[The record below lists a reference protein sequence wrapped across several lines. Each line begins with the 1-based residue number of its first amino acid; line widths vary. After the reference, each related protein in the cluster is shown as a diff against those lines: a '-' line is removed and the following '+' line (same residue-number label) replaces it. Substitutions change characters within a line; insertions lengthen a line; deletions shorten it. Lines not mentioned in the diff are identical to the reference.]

1 MKRFFKW
8 FFITVLCLLGVAV
21 IALVL
26 CKTVFKESLVKFYNE
41 EQFEERAELLRAA
54 RYEADGAEIGF
65 SFRPDSLAAAETRTF
80 FGLDSIAAGNASA
93 WEKALAVA
101 EIVSANIPHANQTV
115 EPTDKTAR
123 GLWNYSR
130 ETGSGFNCKYHSV
143 MLHEML
149 NAVGITNRI
158 VWCMPM
164 DSTDRDCHVVN
175 HVWLPELEKWAM
187 LDSDMNTYLTGTDG
201 LPMSLPEIRADI
213 TGENLSRENMIV
225 PANGGM
231 DFYKA
236 YLAKNLYWFETL
248 ADTGFNLYDRP
259 MRYVR
264 LLPVGFGGFGF
275 ADRNS
280 TPTTDDAKFWS
291 APE

>member
-65 SFRPDSLAAAETRTF
+65 TFRPDSLAAAETRTF
-80 FGLDSIAAGNASA
+80 FGLDSIAADNASA

-264 LLPVGFGGFGF
+264 LLPAGFGGFGF

>member
-8 FFITVLCLLGVAV
+8 FFITILCLLGVAV

-26 CKTVFKESLVKFYNE
+26 CKTVFKDSLVKLYNE
-41 EQFEERAELLRAA
+41 EQFEERVELLRAA

-65 SFRPDSLAAAETRTF
+65 TFRPDSLAAAETRAF
-80 FGLDSIAAGNASA
+80 FGLDSIAAGNASS

-123 GLWNYSR
+123 GLWNYHK

-175 HVWLPELEKWAM
+175 HVWLPELNKWAM
-187 LDSDMNTYLTGTDG
+187 LDTDMNTYLTGADG
-201 LPMSLPEIRADI
+201 RPMSLPEIRADI
-213 TGENLSRENMIV
+213 AGENLSRENMIV

-248 ADTGFNLYDRP
+248 TDAGFNLYDSP
-259 MRYVR
+259 MRYVK
-264 LLPVGFGGFGF
+264 LLPAGFGGFGF
-275 ADRNS
+275 AGQNS
-280 TPTTDDAKFWS
+280 MSTTDDVKFWS

>member
-8 FFITVLCLLGVAV
+8 LSITILCLLGVAV

-26 CKTVFKESLVKFYNE
+26 CKTVFRDSLVRWYNE
-41 EQFEERAELLRAA
+41 MQFEERVELLRAT
-54 RYEADGAEIGF
+54 RYEASDNEIEF
-65 SFRPDSLAAAETRTF
+65 AFRPDSVAAAETRAF
-80 FGLDSIAAGNASA
+80 FGLDSIAESEAYT
-93 WEKALAVA
+93 WDKALAVA
-101 EIVSANIPHANQTV
+101 EIVSANIPHENQAV

-123 GLWNYSR
+123 GLWKYR
-130 ETGSGFNCKYHSV
+130 QETGSGFNCKYHSV
-143 MLHEML
+143 LLHEML

-187 LDSDMNTYLTGTDG
+187 IDTDMNTYLTDAEG

-213 TGENLSRENMIV
+213 AGENLSRENMIV

-231 DFYKA
+231 NFYKA

-248 ADTGFNLYDRP
+248 ADTGFNIYDRP

-275 ADRNS
+275 ADLNS
-280 TPTTDDAKFWS
+280 TSTTDDAKFWA